1 MQLFKPGAMLK
12 KTVLIL
18 LAIISSVF
26 AGFGQEICNNGIDDD
41 GDGLIDCYDPQC
53 NGNSDCTDFFYGK
66 PALSCTTNPTNPVFS
81 LNTIWESPMDV
92 STRSTM
98 MVGDMDGD
106 GTPEVVCHQSGVD
119 QLYIL
124 DGQTGNVEVT
134 INCPAIADHVDA
146 IAIGD
151 TDDDGLGE
159 IYVVTSD
166 NVLRC
171 FENDGTPK
179 TGFTPPTTGFTN
191 ESIPGIAD
199 FDQDGIPEIYKDN
212 RIYHSLTGALIASG
226 TGSTGDN
233 PGSNGA
239 PASMPVAADVLPD
252 SYCPDCNGLELV
264 CGNVVYAVNI
274 TAGTITA
281 VANSLPGALN
291 DGFTCVAD
299 MDIDGQLDVIVTSNG
314 TIYVWDPRTG
324 LQMGNTFAI
333 PNTSAGGRANIADYD
348 NDGLPEIGAGG
359 LNRYVVIDVD
369 TATNALS
376 QKWVKTIVDGSQH
389 TTGSVFDFDCDGL
402 AQVVYRDENDLFV
415 WDGATGN
422 VNASIPCGSAT
433 RSEFPT
439 IVDVDGDGQVNI
451 VCACAPGNQGSAG
464 KVKAFNSS
472 TNQWVGSRKV
482 MNQHSY
488 SVVNINDDLSIPIQQ
503 QNHALLPKLNGFL
516 AQSAIFDVNW
526 STTCIPL
533 ANVTVQ
539 IDSVIYCQKPDTVIV
554 ELKLCNTGSKVTTS
568 PLNVSV
574 YNGDP
579 LSGGI
584 LISMFPLTS
593 ILLAD
598 SCSYDTLLVPF
609 TGISA
614 TFYVYV
620 NDNGSNPAA
629 APETGFAECDSS
641 NNSDFVLIN
650 KPVLSLSIEG
660 DTIICA
666 GESTVLSV
674 AGASAYTWSPVLG
687 LSAATGAIVTA
698 KPLSTS
704 TYTITGTDNYSG
716 CSNTKLVTVTVNP
729 KPVAIFGSTTV
740 CKGTSTQFTDTS
752 TTSPGSIN
760 AWAWDFGDG
769 SLVNTNQHPSYT
781 YANGGN
787 YTVRLIAGN
796 SFVCA
801 DTAIRSIQVYNRPAA
816 GFSHNDVCFG
826 DSIQFTNTSTVGL
839 PASITSYLWVFGD
852 GSPSGILESPAHLY
866 ATAGTYNVKLVATS
880 NNACADSVTIPV
892 RAYDAPATAFTFS
905 NTCLA
910 DSAKFINTTVDP
922 AMGSTANWKWNFG
935 DGSPLNT
942 TIWSPAHLYAA
953 PGKYQVTLITYSS
966 NLGCA
971 DTLKD
976 SITVFHSPV
985 GNFSFTNVCLN
996 LPTSF
1001 YDSSSVVNSTVTGW
1015 SWNFGDSSPLGTVQ
1029 NANHIYSDPGTYPVS
1044 LIVTTNN
1051 GCEDIILKSII
1062 VHPLPDVQFS
1072 ATNVCVGMPVQFTDL
1087 STILPSDTLQ
1097 SWTWDFDDSS
1107 PLSTGQA
1114 ATHLYTA
1121 IGSYD
1126 IQLLVV
1132 SNFGCVDSIH
1142 KTTVV
1147 NPNPV
1152 VNFSAID
1159 TVGCAPL
1166 CVFFQNSFSIAIGTN
1181 VQFLWSFGDGST
1193 PGSSQNVEHCYT
1205 NDSVFSPASFTP
1217 SVTVTSDSG
1226 CVTSG
1231 SKINFITVYPNPNAS
1246 FTVSPETSTIID
1258 PAISITDL
1266 TTGANHWNWNFGDS
1280 SDTSSVSNPAPYT
1293 YADTGTYIV
1302 TLIASTQYN
1311 CIDTAYQSI
1320 IIEPDFS
1327 FYIPNAFTPDG
1338 DDINDFFTGKGIY
1351 IKEFEMSIFDR
1362 WGNLIYRSDDISK
1375 PWDGKA
1381 NRGNETAQGDVYVYA
1396 IKVTDFKKKKHTYKG
1411 IVTLVR

>member
-1 MQLFKPGAMLK
+1 MLK

-18 LAIISSVF
+18 LTLISSVF

-41 GDGLIDCYDPQC
+41 ANGLIDCYDPQC
-53 NGNSDCTDFFYGK
+53 NGNLDCSDFFYGK
-66 PALSCTTNPTNPVFS
+66 PALSCTTNPTNPAFS
-81 LNTIWESPMDV
+81 LNTIWQSPMDV

-106 GTPEVVCHQSGVD
+106 GTPEVVCHQSGVNE
-119 QLYIL
+119 LFIL
-124 DGQTGNVEVT
+124 DGQTGALEVT
-134 INCPAIADHVDA
+134 VNCPAILDHADA

-166 NVLRC
+166 AFLRC
-171 FENDGTPK
+171 FENNGTAK
-179 TGFTPPTTGFTN
+179 AGFTPVNIGTTA
-191 ESIPGIAD
+191 ESLPSIAD
-199 FDQDGIPEIYKDN
+199 FDYDGIPEIYIN
-212 RIYHSLTGALIASG
+212 NAIYHSLTGALIA
-226 TGSTGDN
+226 TGIGSRGSN

-239 PASMPVAADVLPD
+239 PSGLPIAADVLPD
-252 SYCPDCNGLELV
+252 SYCPDCAGLELV
-264 CGNVVYAVNI
+264 CGNTIFAVNI
-274 TAGTITA
+274 TAATITA
-281 VANSLPGALN
+281 IANSLPGSLA
-291 DGFTCVAD
+291 DGFSCVAD

-324 LQMGNTFAI
+324 LQMGNTFNI

-348 NDGLPEIGAGG
+348 NDGLPEIGVGG
-359 LNRYVVIDVD
+359 NDRYVVIDVD

-376 QKWVKTIVDGSQH
+376 QKWIKTIVDGSQH

-402 AQVVYRDENDLFV
+402 AQVVYRDENNLFV

-422 VNASIPCGSAT
+422 VIASIPCGSAT

-451 VCACAPGNQGSAG
+451 VCACATGNGGSAG

-482 MNQHSY
+482 MNQHAY
-488 SVVNINDDLSIPIQQ
+488 CVVNVNDDLSIPIQQ

-533 ANVTVQ
+533 ADVNVE
-539 IDSVIYCQKPDTVIV
+539 INAVIYCQKPDTVIV
-554 ELKLCNTGSKVTTS
+554 GLKLCNIGSKVTTS

-579 LSGGI
+579 LSGGT
-584 LISMFPLTS
+584 LISMFSLTS
-593 ILLAD
+593 TILAD
-598 SCSYDTLLVPF
+598 SCSYDTVLVPF
-609 TGISA
+609 TGTSA

-620 NDNGSNPAA
+620 NDDGSSPAN
-629 APETGFAECDSS
+629 APETGFIECDSS

-650 KPVLSLSIEG
+650 KPVLSVSIEG

-666 GESTVLSV
+666 GDTTTLSA
-674 AGASAYTWSPVLG
+674 AGATTYSWSPALG
-687 LSAATGAIVTA
+687 LSAATGNVVTA
-698 KPLSTS
+698 KPLVTT
-704 TYTITGTDNYSG
+704 TYTITGIDSVSG
-716 CSNTKLVTVTVNP
+716 CDNTTTIKITVNP

-740 CKGTSTQFTDTS
+740 CEGISTQFMDTS
-752 TTSPGSIN
+752 TTSPGTIN
-760 AWAWDFGDG
+760 AWVWDFGDG

-787 YTVRLIAGN
+787 YIVTLIAGN
-796 SFVCA
+796 SFACA
-801 DTAIRSIQVYNRPAA
+801 DTATKSIQVYNRPVA

-826 DSIQFTNTSTVGL
+826 DSIQFNDTSSVDL
-839 PASITSYLWVFGD
+839 PASITSYLWAFGD
-852 GSPSGILESPAHLY
+852 GSPSGILENPAHLY
-866 ATAGTYNVKLVATS
+866 SAAGTYIVKLVATS
-880 NNACADSVTIPV
+880 NNACSDSITIPV
-892 RAYDAPATAFTFS
+892 IAYDPPVTSFTFS

-910 DSAKFINTTVDP
+910 DSAKLINTSVDP
-922 AMGSTANWKWNFG
+922 AMGSISNWEWNFG

-942 TIWSPAHLYAA
+942 TVWSPSHLYAA

-966 NLGCA
+966 NLGCS

-985 GNFSFTNVCLN
+985 GNFGVTNVCLN
-996 LPTSF
+996 LANNL
-1001 YDSSSVVNSTVTGW
+1001 YDSSSVVNGTVTGW
-1015 SWNFGDSSPLGTVQ
+1015 SWNFGDSSPLNTVQ
-1029 NANHIYSDPGTYPVS
+1029 NANHTYSNPGTYTVS
-1044 LIVTTNN
+1044 LIVTTND
-1051 GCEDIILKSII
+1051 GCEDDISKNVV

-1072 ATNVCVGMPVQFTDL
+1072 ATNVCVGTPVQFNDL
-1087 STILPSDTLQ
+1087 STILPTDTIQ
-1097 SWTWDFDDSS
+1097 SWTWDFEDSS
-1107 PLSTGQA
+1107 PVSSGQT

-1132 SNFGCVDSIH
+1132 SNFGCIDSIN

-1152 VNFSAID
+1152 VNFSAVD
-1159 TVGCAPL
+1159 TIGCAPL
-1166 CVFFQNSFSIAIGTN
+1166 CVSFQNSSSIATGNNI
-1181 VQFLWSFGDGST
+1181 QYLWDFGDGSPT
-1193 PGSSQNVEHCYT
+1193 STSQDQLHCYT
-1205 NDSVFSPASFTP
+1205 NNSVFSPVSFTP
-1217 SVTVTSDSG
+1217 IVTVTSDSG

-1246 FTVSPETSTIID
+1246 FTVSPQTSTIVD
-1258 PAISITDL
+1258 PVISITDL
-1266 TTGANHWNWNFGDS
+1266 STGTDFWNWNFGDLQ
-1280 SDTSSVSNPAPYT
+1280 TSVVQDPPSHT
-1293 YADTGTYIV
+1293 YATVGTYII

-1311 CIDTAYQSI
+1311 CIDTTYQTI
-1320 IIEPDFS
+1320 IIEPDFL

-1338 DDINDFFTGKGIY
+1338 DGINDFFTGKGIY
-1351 IKEFEMSIFDR
+1351 IEEFEMSIFDR
-1362 WGNLIYRSDDISK
+1362 WGNMIYRSDDISK

-1381 NRGNETAQGDVYVYA
+1381 NKGTEIAQSDVYVYS
-1396 IKVTDFKKKKHTYKG
+1396 IKVTDFKMGKHNYSG

>member
-1 MQLFKPGAMLK
+1 MLK
-12 KTVLIL
+12 KNVLIL
-18 LAIISSVF
+18 LTFISTIVL
-26 AGFGQEICNNGIDDD
+26 GQEICNNGIDDD

-53 NGNSDCTDFFYGK
+53 NGNPDCSGFFYGK
-66 PALSCTTNPTNPVFS
+66 PALSCTTNPTNPAFS
-81 LNTIWESPMDV
+81 LNTIWQSPMDV

-106 GTPEVVCHQSGVD
+106 GTPEVVCHQSGVNE
-119 QLYIL
+119 LFIL
-124 DGQTGNVEVT
+124 DGQTGALEVT
-134 INCPAIADHVDA
+134 VNCPAILDHADA

-166 NVLRC
+166 AFLRC
-171 FENDGTPK
+171 FENNGTAK
-179 TGFTPPTTGFTN
+179 VGFTPVSIGTTA
-191 ESIPGIAD
+191 ESLPSIAD
-199 FDQDGIPEIYKDN
+199 FNYDGIPEIYIN
-212 RIYHSLTGALIASG
+212 NAIYHSLTGALIA
-226 TGSTGDN
+226 TGVGSRGSN

-239 PASMPVAADVLPD
+239 PSGLPIAADVLPD
-252 SYCPDCNGLELV
+252 SYCPDCAGLELV
-264 CGNVVYAVNI
+264 CGNTVFAVNI
-274 TAGTITA
+274 TAATITPI
-281 VANSLPGALN
+281 ANSLPGSLA
-291 DGFTCVAD
+291 DGFSCVAD

-324 LQMGNTFAI
+324 LQMGNTYTI

-348 NDGLPEIGAGG
+348 NDGLPEIGVGG
-359 LNRYVVIDVD
+359 NDRYAVIDVD

-376 QKWVKTIVDGSQH
+376 QKWIKTIVDGSQH

-422 VNASIPCGSAT
+422 VIASIPCGSAT

-451 VCACAPGNQGSAG
+451 VCACATGNGGSAG

-482 MNQHSY
+482 MNQHAY
-488 SVVNINDDLSIPIQQ
+488 CVINVNDDLSIPVQQ

-526 STTCIPL
+526 NTNCIPL
-533 ANVTVQ
+533 ANVTVE
-539 IDSVIYCQKPDTVIV
+539 INAVIYCQKPDTVIV
-554 ELKLCNTGSKVTTS
+554 GLKLCNIGSKVTTS

-579 LSGGI
+579 LSGGT
-584 LISMFPLTS
+584 LISMFPLAST
-593 ILLAD
+593 ILAD
-598 SCSYDTLLVPF
+598 SCSFDTVLVPF
-609 TGISA
+609 TGTSA
-614 TFYVYV
+614 MFYVYA
-620 NDNGSNPAA
+620 NDDGSSPAT
-629 APETGFAECDSS
+629 APETGFTECDSS

-650 KPVLSLSIEG
+650 KPVLSLSVEG

-666 GESTVLSV
+666 GDITTLTA
-674 AGASAYTWSPVLG
+674 AGATTYSWSPVLG
-687 LSAATGAIVTA
+687 LSAATGNIVAA
-698 KPLSTS
+698 KPLVTT
-704 TYTITGTDNYSG
+704 TYTITGIDSVSG
-716 CSNTKLVTVTVNP
+716 CDNTTTITVTVTP

-740 CKGTSTQFTDTS
+740 CEGTSTQFTDTS
-752 TTSPGSIN
+752 TTTPGAIS

-769 SLVNTNQHPSYT
+769 SLLNTNQHPSYI
-781 YANGGN
+781 YPSGGN
-787 YTVRLIAGN
+787 YIVTLIVGN
-796 SFVCA
+796 SFACA
-801 DTAIRSIQVYNRPAA
+801 DTATKSIQVYNRPVT

-826 DSIQFTNTSTVGL
+826 DSIQFTDSSSVAL
-839 PASITSYLWVFGD
+839 PASIVSYLWVFAD
-852 GSPSGILESPAHLY
+852 GSPSGILEDPAHLY
-866 ATAGTYNVKLVATS
+866 SAAGTYNVKLVATS
-880 NNACADSVTIPV
+880 NNACSDSVTTPV
-892 RAYDAPATAFTFS
+892 NAYDAPVTAFTFS

-910 DSAKFINTTVDP
+910 DSAKLINTSVDP
-922 AMGSTANWKWNFG
+922 VMGSIANWQWDFG

-942 TIWSPAHLYAA
+942 TVWSPSHLYAL

-985 GNFSFTNVCLN
+985 GNFGVTNVCLN
-996 LPTSF
+996 QATNL
-1001 YDSSSVVNSTVTGW
+1001 YDSSSVVNGTITGW
-1015 SWNFGDSSPLGTVQ
+1015 SWNFGDSSPLNTVQ
-1029 NANHIYSDPGTYPVS
+1029 NANHIYANPATYSVS
-1044 LIVTTNN
+1044 LIVTTND
-1051 GCEDIILKSII
+1051 GCEDNISKNVV
-1062 VHPLPDVQFS
+1062 VHPLPDAQFS
-1072 ATNVCVGMPVQFTDL
+1072 ATNVCVGTSVQFTDL
-1087 STILPSDTLQ
+1087 STILPTDTIQ
-1097 SWTWDFDDSS
+1097 SWTWDFDDNSPVSS
-1107 PLSTGQA
+1107 GQT

-1132 SNFGCVDSIH
+1132 SNFGCIDSIN

-1152 VNFSAID
+1152 VNFSALD
-1159 TVGCAPL
+1159 TVGCSPL
-1166 CVFFQNSFSIAIGTN
+1166 CVSFQNSFSIATGTN
-1181 VQFLWSFGDGST
+1181 VQFLWGFGDGGT

-1205 NDSVFSPASFTP
+1205 NNSVSSLVSFTP
-1217 SVTVTSDSG
+1217 TVTVTSDSG
-1226 CVTSG
+1226 CVTSR
-1231 SKINFITVYPNPNAS
+1231 SKTNYITVYPNPNAS
-1246 FTVSPETSTIID
+1246 FTVSPQTSTIVD
-1258 PAISITDL
+1258 PVISITDL
-1266 TTGANHWNWNFGDS
+1266 STGTDFWSWNFGDLQ
-1280 SDTSSVSNPAPYT
+1280 TSVVQNPPSHT
-1293 YADTGTYIV
+1293 YAEVGTYII

-1311 CIDTAYQSI
+1311 CIDTAYQTI
-1320 IIEPDFS
+1320 IIEPDFL

-1338 DDINDFFTGKGIY
+1338 DGVNDFFTGKGIY
-1351 IKEFEMSIFDR
+1351 IEEFEMSIFDR
-1362 WGNLIYRSDDISK
+1362 WGNMIYRSDDISK

-1381 NRGNETAQGDVYVYA
+1381 NKGTEIAQSDVYVYS
-1396 IKVTDFKKKKHTYKG
+1396 IKVTDFKMRKHNYSG